1 MLANTDVR
9 ETAKKKDV
17 RLWEIAEYL
26 NVSDPT
32 MTRKLRRELPDNEK
46 QRILAI
52 IDEIAAAKQK
62 MNTAVQR
69 REGRMMKESNK
80 TKSAAQSAGTL

>member
-9 ETAKKKDV
+9 ETAKKRGV
-17 RLWEIAEYL
+17 RLWEIAEFL

-32 MTRKLRRELPDNEK
+32 MTHKLRRELPADEK

-52 IDEIAAAKQK
+52 IDEIAAAKQNK
-62 MNTAVQR
+62 QTA
-69 REGRMMKESNK
+69 
-80 TKSAAQSAGTL
+80 

>member
-9 ETAKKKDV
+9 ETAKKRGV
-17 RLWEIAEYL
+17 RLWEIAEFL

-32 MTRKLRRELPDNEK
+32 MTRKLRRELPADEK
-46 QRILAI
+46 QKILSI

-62 MNTAVQR
+62 MNAAV
-69 REGRMMKESNK
+69 
-80 TKSAAQSAGTL
+80 

>member
-32 MTRKLRRELPDNEK
+32 MTRKLRRELPISEK

-62 MNTAVQR
+62 MNAAV
-69 REGRMMKESNK
+69 
-80 TKSAAQSAGTL
+80 

>member
-32 MTRKLRRELPDNEK
+32 MTRKLRRELPANEK

-52 IDEIAAAKQK
+52 IDEIAAAKH
-62 MNTAVQR
+62 
-69 REGRMMKESNK
+69 
-80 TKSAAQSAGTL
+80 TLSLNVDIIYGFLVE